1 MVLTQ
6 KEIDKKL
13 RDFEDR
19 IYACETV
26 EDFKNIRKELLAY
39 IEENDLTMEQLT
51 LLTES
56 GVC

>member
-19 IYACETV
+19 IYTCETV